1 MQLHYLV
8 KQAVIDRISPR
19 ASAVILVIA
28 NLVPL
33 FGVLLFDWQAFDV
46 VLLYWVENVVIGVI
60 NVLRMLICG
69 PVKRYSLVLF
79 FMLHY
84 GIFCFAHLQA
94 LTTLLDGPDGI
105 SAVWQQYFSLP
116 WEQVLR
122 SPHWIGIAAIA
133 ASHLF
138 SLLTNFVAGGEY
150 RRTSINELMTRP
162 YGRIIVLQLAIL
174 LGAALIE
181 WLRTPFGLLLAL
193 IAVKIVMDL
202 RLHSAERDAF
212 LKSASAGAQ
221 MRQK

>member
-1 MQLHYLV
+1 MPLHYSV
-8 KQAVIDRISPR
+8 KPTVIDLISPR
-19 ASAVILVIA
+19 VSAVILIIA

-33 FGVLLFDWQAFDV
+33 FGVLLFDWQVFDV
-46 VLLYWVENVVIGVI
+46 VLLYWVENVVIGAI
-60 NVLRMLICG
+60 NVIRMLICG
-69 PVKRYSLVLF
+69 PVKKYSLVLF
-79 FMLHY
+79 FILHY

-105 SAVWQQYFSLP
+105 SAVWQQYFFMP

-122 SPHWIGIAAIA
+122 SPLWIGIAAIA

-138 SLLTNFVAGGEY
+138 SFLANFVAGGEY

-181 WLRTPFGLLLAL
+181 WLGTPFGLLLAL

-212 LKSASAGAQ
+212 RKNESAGQQ
-221 MRQK
+221 MLRK